1 MRLAELA
8 RLAGAADAGEVL
20 VESLQARGVLRRATL
35 SGAQVRAADALL
47 ALRVNGADLTPD
59 HGFPA
64 RIIVPALPG
73 VHCTKWVERADVPRA
88 RGVRRYGASPLHLVA
103 HVAAFALAGW
113 AILKI
118 AGLGG
123 AQRVLVWF
131 AAAVIL
137 HDLVLLPA
145 YTALDRV
152 LQRLLG
158 RRVNACGSPRRCRRC
173 SSSPSA
179 R

>member
-1 MRLAELA
+1 
-8 RLAGAADAGEVL
+8 V
-20 VESLQARGVLRRATL
+20 S
-35 SGAQVRAADALL
+35 
-47 ALRVNGADLTPD
+47 
-59 HGFPA
+59 
-64 RIIVPALPG
+64 
-73 VHCTKWVERADVPRA
+73 
-88 RGVRRYGASPLHLVA
+88 RYGASAVHLVA

-123 AQRVLVWF
+123 AQRVLLWF

-152 LQRLLG
+152 LQRRLG
-158 RRVNACGSPRRCRRC
+158 HRVNAVRVPAALSAMLFLAFCPVILGKGDARFTSVSGLERDGYALRFALACAVLFALGALVYRRGERGGGSR
-173 SSSPSA
+173 S
-179 R
+179 

>member
-1 MRLAELA
+1 M
-8 RLAGAADAGEVL
+8 
-20 VESLQARGVLRRATL
+20 S
-35 SGAQVRAADALL
+35 
-47 ALRVNGADLTPD
+47 
-59 HGFPA
+59 
-64 RIIVPALPG
+64 
-73 VHCTKWVERADVPRA
+73 
-88 RGVRRYGASPLHLVA
+88 RYGASPLHLVA

-123 AQRVLVWF
+123 AQRVLLWF

-158 RRVNACGSPRRCRRC
+158 RRVMRCGFPRRCRRC
-173 SSSPSA
+173 SSSRSA